1 MKKYKKEESKVY
13 LLTQMFHT
21 VKIKQKF
28 LFSYHCCIKRQD
40 YFSFNFSKTYALD
53 LSVYCISVFYWS
65 LLHSKQE
72 NQNTIMN
79 SKLNI
84 IVVIIKVLQKPLSNQ
99 FNYVGCQPHACFSPS
114 LDDPNVKEE
123 MYQVVLYFRYY
134 LSSWWKE
141 KYYPLHQGI
150 KTSRKYLKI
159 ILKITL
165 ELYTYILIKDTSF
178 M

>member
-1 MKKYKKEESKVY
+1 
-13 LLTQMFHT
+13 
-21 VKIKQKF
+21 
-28 LFSYHCCIKRQD
+28 
-40 YFSFNFSKTYALD
+40 
-53 LSVYCISVFYWS
+53 
-65 LLHSKQE
+65 
-72 NQNTIMN
+72 MN

-141 KYYPLHQGI
+141 KYYSLHQGI

-165 ELYTYILIKDTSF
+165 ELYTYILITDTSS